1 MLVTEP
7 TLDQRFAEALG
18 QLIGPDFPKTLGLA
32 VSGGGDSM
40 AMLALAHAWAR
51 VWGVQLSVATVDHGL
66 RRESAKE
73 AAMVA
78 RECATLGHP
87 HTTLHW
93 DWDGKG
99 NVQDQARR
107 ARLHLLSEWCDGFD
121 HVLMGHTADDVAET
135 FLIRLAR
142 GSGVDGLSA
151 MAPRRTVT
159 GFEIIRPC
167 LEMTRAELRHYVDTL
182 HVPYVDDPS
191 NEDPKFER
199 VKARQ
204 MLLKLADL
212 GLAAHHIRDTAQR
225 LSRASNALRARA
237 SEVADRIA
245 REDAQ
250 GVVQFDRA
258 GFQAVEQET
267 QMRLLA
273 AACMWVSVAEYRPR
287 AASLESLLDRLL
299 AGGSGTL
306 LGAKAE
312 TSANV
317 IFVFREFQATRG
329 QLAMSEDAVNTWDQ
343 RWEITGF
350 GVDGTHVQ
358 ALGDEVK
365 AIENWREF
373 GLPRAALMALPAIWS
388 GEDLIC
394 APTLGHGRGWQ
405 ARIAAGFRSYL
416 EIH

>member
-1 MLVTEP
+1 MTEK

-18 QLIGPDFPKTLGLA
+18 QLIGPDFPKTIGLA

-66 RRESAKE
+66 RSESADE

-78 RECATLGHP
+78 RECAELGHP
-87 HTTLHW
+87 HRTLRW
-93 DWDGKG
+93 EWNGKG

-107 ARLHLLSEWCDGFD
+107 ARLRLLSEWCDGFS

-151 MAPRRTVT
+151 MTPRRNAY

-167 LEMTRAELRHYVDTL
+167 LEMTRDELRHYVDTL
-182 HVPYVDDPS
+182 HMPYVDDPS

-204 MLLKLADL
+204 MLPKLADL
-212 GLAAHHIRDTAQR
+212 GLTTHRLRDTAKR
-225 LSRASNALRARA
+225 LSRASEGLRARA
-237 SEVADRIA
+237 VEVADRIA
-245 REDAQ
+245 CDASQ
-250 GVVQFDRA
+250 GVVRFDRA
-258 GFQAVEQET
+258 SFQAVERET
-267 QMRLLA
+267 QMRLMA
-273 AACMWVSVAEYRPR
+273 AACMWVSGAEYRPR
-287 AASLESLLDRLL
+287 VASLENLLDRLL

-317 IFVFREFQATRG
+317 IFVFRELRATQG
-329 QLAMSEDAVNTWDQ
+329 QLSFSEGRVVVWDH
-343 RWEITGF
+343 RWEITGS
-350 GVDGTHVQ
+350 GKGWNNVR
-358 ALGDEVK
+358 ALGEDVK
-365 AIENWREF
+365 IIENWREF

-388 GEDLIC
+388 GDDLIC
-394 APTLGHGRGWQ
+394 APTLEQSDGWQ

-416 EIH
+416 